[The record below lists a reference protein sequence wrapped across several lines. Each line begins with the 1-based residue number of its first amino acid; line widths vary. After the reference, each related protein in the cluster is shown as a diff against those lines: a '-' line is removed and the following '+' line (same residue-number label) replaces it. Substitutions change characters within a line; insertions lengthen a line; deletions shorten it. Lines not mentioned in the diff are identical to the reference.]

1 MTIIDGEK
9 WHYLSV
15 KSLLRLLHG
24 NTFKHK
30 DDHYCK
36 NFFHAFR
43 KDYKLE
49 NVYKNHNFCNIK
61 IPEGRDKILKFTQN
75 HKSMKIPF
83 FIYADSESL
92 LEREKHAMVI

>member
-1 MTIIDGEK
+1 M
-9 WHYLSV
+9 

-24 NTFKHK
+24 NTFKRK

-36 NFFHAFR
+36 NCFHAFR
-43 KDYKLE
+43 KDYKLKSHE

-75 HKSMKIPF
+75 HKSTKIPF
-83 FIYADSESL
+83 FIYANSESL